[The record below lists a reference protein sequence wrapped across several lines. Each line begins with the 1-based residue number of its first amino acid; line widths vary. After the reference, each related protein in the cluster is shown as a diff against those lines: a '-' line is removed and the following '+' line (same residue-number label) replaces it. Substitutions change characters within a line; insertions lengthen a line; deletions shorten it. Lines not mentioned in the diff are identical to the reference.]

1 MKQAAVVIV
10 VVVAT
15 AIPGPADGAKPT
27 PPPRHDSI
35 EVTPLSQQF
44 SPSHAAIGARID
56 ARSARSGQPGTKA
69 RQAAPTV
76 QIAVRTGS
84 RSTRG
89 EVRASLPNPFPPL
102 RSDSPLLH
110 NPAPLGQGSFWYQDG
125 QGHACL
131 YLPSSVLP
139 CFTVVAPP
147 GAGAPGVRALS
158 PVAIA
163 ASVADRLP
171 LEPGQI
177 HASPTASGLTG
188 APSWFWLDPAPAATS
203 LSVSL
208 AGEQVTVT
216 AEPEGVEWRFGDG
229 ATDAGG
235 AGVAYRPGSPP
246 AGAVTHVYGTRCLPG
261 DPGRNPYVLSSCGP
275 SGYAVVAVVSWRVTY
290 AASGPIASGG
300 GLPTRTTETSALYP
314 VSEARAFLV
323 GASGQ

>member
-1 MKQAAVVIV
+1 MKNAAVFMVA
-10 VVVAT
+10 VVAT
-15 AIPGPADGAKPT
+15 AMAGPADGAKPT
-27 PPPRHDSI
+27 PPPRHDTI
-35 EVTPLSQQF
+35 EVTPLSQQY

-56 ARSARSGQPGTKA
+56 ARSARSGRPGTKA
-69 RQAAPTV
+69 RQTAPTV
-76 QIAVRTGS
+76 QITVRS
-84 RSTRG
+84 ARSTPRK
-89 EVRASLPNPFPPL
+89 VRASLPNPFPPL

-110 NPAPLGQGSFWYQDG
+110 NPAPLGPGSFWYQDG

-147 GAGAPGVRALS
+147 GAGAPGVPPLS
-158 PVAIA
+158 PAAIA

-188 APSWFWLDPAPAATS
+188 APSWFWLDPAPTATS

-216 AEPEGVEWRFGDG
+216 ADPEGVEWRFGDG

-246 AGAVTHVYGTRCLPG
+246 AGSVTHVYGTRCLPG

-275 SGYAVVAVVSWRVTY
+275 SGYALVAVVSWRVTY
-290 AASGPIASGG
+290 AARGPIASGG
-300 GLPTRTTETSALYP
+300 GLQTRTTETSALYP

>member
-1 MKQAAVVIV
+1 MKRAVAVLALIAAG
-10 VVVAT
+10 AL
-15 AIPGPADGAKPT
+15 AGAADGHKPKPPT
-27 PPPRHDSI
+27 PPDTIR
-35 EVTPLSQQF
+35 LGYF
-44 SPSHAAIGARID
+44 SEQSGPTRAVIGARINVT
-56 ARSARSGQPGTKA
+56 SNRSGRPGAAATRYQQPAQGT
-69 RQAAPTV
+69 
-76 QIAVRTGS
+76 
-84 RSTRG
+84 TRG
-89 EVRASLPNPFPPL
+89 GAHSTPGDVGVSMPNPFPPL

-110 NPAPLGQGSFWYQDG
+110 NPAPLGPGSFWYQDG

-147 GAGAPGVRALS
+147 GAGAPGVPPLS
-158 PVAIA
+158 PAAIA

-216 AEPEGVEWRFGDG
+216 AEPEGVEWRYGDG

-261 DPGRNPYVLSSCGP
+261 DPGRNPYVLSSCGQ